1 MNQSTIPTP
10 QAPQPQYAP
19 TPPTNTMAVL
29 SLVFAFLFWPLAIV
43 FGHMARKQIART
55 GEGGRG
61 LATAGLAISY
71 VGAAFFALLMV
82 VFAASAGSAAG
93 PLTGS
98 SLSAPATSAAMSDVS
113 VTECGG
119 SDGPLGMSNVAVKIT
134 NSTDRVQS
142 YLVTVSVNDAA
153 GNRLGEANGASN
165 SVAPGQSANAD
176 LLGAGAEGVAN
187 CTVASVSRIPR

>member
-1 MNQSTIPTP
+1 MNQSTIPP
-10 QAPQPQYAP
+10 KAPQQYAP

-29 SLVFAFLFWPLAIV
+29 SLVFAFLFWPLAIL

-61 LATAGLAISY
+61 LATAGLILGY
-71 VGAAFFALLMV
+71 IGVAFVVLLIV
-82 VFAASAGSAAG
+82 IFAAAGSAAG
-93 PLTGS
+93 PATGFGS
-98 SLSAPATSAAMSDVS
+98 SLTAPATSAAMSDVS

-119 SDGPLGMSNVAVKIT
+119 SDGPMGLSNVAVKIT

-142 YLVTVSVNDAA
+142 YFVTVSVNDAA

-165 SVAPGQSANAD
+165 SVAPGQSAAAD
-176 LLGAGAEGVAN
+176 LLGVGAEGVAS
-187 CTVASVSRIPR
+187 CVVANVTRFPS

>member
-29 SLVFAFLFWPLAIV
+29 SLVFAFLFWPLSIV

-71 VGAAFFALLMV
+71 VGVAFFALIMV

-93 PLTGS
+93 PIGA
-98 SLSAPATSAAMSDVS
+98 SLPATSAAMSDVS
-113 VTECGG
+113 VTECG
-119 SDGPLGMSNVAVKIT
+119 SSSGPLGMSDVKVKVT

-142 YLVTVSVNDAA
+142 YFVTVSVNDAA

-165 SVAPGQSANAD
+165 SVAPGQSATAE

-187 CTVASVSRIPR
+187 CVIANVTRIPS

>member
-1 MNQSTIPTP
+1 MNQSIAPT

-19 TPPTNTMAVL
+19 APPTNTMAIL

-43 FGHMARKQIART
+43 FGHMARKQIDQT

-71 VGAAFFALLMV
+71 VGVAFFALLMV
-82 VFAASAGSAAG
+82 IFAASAGSANG
-93 PLTGS
+93 SLTGA
-98 SLSAPATSAAMSDVS
+98 SLPATSAAMSDVS
-113 VTECGG
+113 VTECGN
-119 SDGPLGMSNVAVKIT
+119 DGPLGWSSATVKIT

-142 YLVTVSVNDAA
+142 YFVTVSVNDAA

-165 SVAPGQSANAD
+165 SVAPGQSATTE
-176 LLGAGAEGVAN
+176 LLGGAAYGIAS
-187 CTVASVSRIPR
+187 CTVANVNRIPS